1 MDSRSERLKLGGRDD
16 SHQVGTNWLRDVG
29 NVPQPDRC
37 SCGGNSPT
45 DSRRNAHRVGIR
57 PTRPNRA
64 DVTLNGW
71 ESVQLARP
79 LPPEYALP
87 ASRWSSDHSLVQ
99 YAQQFR
105 CGGRNQGLAITGH
118 RSIGCSHN
126 PATEENQMPEINAGD
141 TAWMLVATALVM
153 LMTPGLAFFYGGLVR
168 RKNVLSTIMH
178 SLFILALVS
187 VTWVLWGYSLAFGPD
202 TGLGIIGGLD
212 WVGLEGVTA
221 DPSPIYAP
229 TVPHYAFMAFQM
241 MFAIIT
247 PALITGAFAER
258 KRFKAFVLFSVAWAT
273 LVYAPIAHWV
283 WSPNGWLYSLGVLDF
298 AGGTVVH
305 LSSGIAALVA
315 ALMVGRRI
323 GVIRETEPHDVTMT
337 VLGAGLL
344 WFGWFGF
351 NAGSALAA
359 NGVAALAL
367 VTTNTAAAMAA
378 LTWVTISWL
387 HKGTPS
393 VLGAAL
399 GAVAGLVAITPA
411 AGYVSPAAAILIGGG
426 VAVVCYGAAQLRIRS
441 RVDDALD
448 VFAVHG
454 VGGAFG
460 ALATGVFASVAVN
473 AAGRDGALA
482 GNLAQ
487 VAVQALAV
495 VAVAAYSALAT
506 AVILLVINAVVR
518 IRVPSEAEEAGLDMA
533 QHGEIAYQ
541 L

>member
-1 MDSRSERLKLGGRDD
+1 MD
-16 SHQVGTNWLRDVG
+16 
-29 NVPQPDRC
+29 
-37 SCGGNSPT
+37 
-45 DSRRNAHRVGIR
+45 
-57 PTRPNRA
+57 
-64 DVTLNGW
+64 
-71 ESVQLARP
+71 
-79 LPPEYALP
+79 
-87 ASRWSSDHSLVQ
+87 
-99 YAQQFR
+99 
-105 CGGRNQGLAITGH
+105 
-118 RSIGCSHN
+118 
-126 PATEENQMPEINAGD
+126 PATTIDSGN
-141 TAWMLVATALVM
+141 TAWLLVSTALVM

-202 TGLGIIGGLD
+202 TGAGLIGGLD
-212 WVGLEGVTA
+212 WVGLNGVTGA
-221 DPSPIYAP
+221 PSDTYAP
-229 TVPHYAFMAFQM
+229 TVPHLAFMAFQM

-283 WSPNGWLYSLGVLDF
+283 WSPDGWLAHLGVLDF

-305 LSSGIAALVA
+305 LSSGVSALVA
-315 ALMVGRRI
+315 ALFVGRRL
-323 GVIRETEPHDVTMT
+323 GLVERATEPHDVTMT

-359 NGVAALAL
+359 DGVAAVAF

-387 HKGTPS
+387 HRGTPS
-393 VLGAAL
+393 VLGAAV

-411 AGYVSPAAAILIGGG
+411 AGFVTPAAAILIGFG
-426 VAVVCYGAAQLRIRS
+426 VAVVCYGASQLRLRS
-441 RVDDALD
+441 RIDDALD

-460 ALATGVFASVAVN
+460 ALATGVFATVAVN
-473 AAGRDGALA
+473 PAGRDGLLA
-482 GNLAQ
+482 GAPGQ
-487 VAVQALAV
+487 VLIQLVAAG
-495 VAVAAYSALAT
+495 AVALYAAAAT
-506 AVILLVINAVVR
+506 AGILFVINLVVPV
-518 IRVPSEAEEAGLDMA
+518 RVPSDAEEAGLDLA
-533 QHGEIAYQ
+533 QHGEVAYQ